1 MTEVDMSKC
10 VNMNLPHIIN
20 TYPAVAYNPNYV
32 KVEREDKHISVI
44 VLKPLVEAMFHG
56 ANVADSLTN
65 WKGEGTVIDTYMDKD
80 VKVHKS
86 IFGDIAELKK
96 KPLRYQLQT
105 ELRSVTVEMKTVN
118 FFFMNGE
125 TEDYLTL
132 NLNGITDSSTWY
144 DVLNK
149 IYKEHVIPLQ
159 KRVYE
164 GITDFSKI

>member
-10 VNMNLPHIIN
+10 VNMSLPHIIN

-32 KVEREDKHISVI
+32 KVERVDKHISII
-44 VLKPLVEAMFHG
+44 VLKPTAEAMFHG
-56 ANVADSLTN
+56 ANVADSLTD

-80 VKVHKS
+80 IKVHKFT
-86 IFGDIAELKK
+86 IKDK
-96 KPLRYQLQT
+96 T
-105 ELRSVTVEMKTVN
+105 ELRKAVEVQVVDGIKECYCGDDDCEL
-118 FFFMNGE
+118 FFMNGE
-125 TEDYLTL
+125 TDDYLTL

-144 DVLNK
+144 DVINK

-159 KRVYE
+159 KRAYE

>member
-32 KVEREDKHISVI
+32 KVEREDKHISII
-44 VLKPLVEAMFHG
+44 VVKPTVEAMFHG
-56 ANVADSLTN
+56 ANVADSLTD

-86 IFGDIAELKK
+86 IFGDIAELIKA
-96 KPLRYQLQT
+96 T
-105 ELRSVTVEMKTVN
+105 EIPVTDGIKECYCGDEDCEL
-118 FFFMNGE
+118 FFMNGK

-132 NLNGITDSSTWY
+132 NLKGITDSSTWY

-159 KRVYE
+159 KRAYE